1 MNDLILI
8 GSGGHCRSVIDVIE
22 QEDKFKIAGLVDKL
36 NSKVDNIS
44 GYPVIGYDR
53 DLKNL
58 VSKYKY
64 AFIAVGQIG
73 SSELRIDLFKMAK
86 KLGFIMPSIISP
98 RSYISRNSTIGE
110 GTIIMHDALINSN
123 VRIGKNCIINSKALI
138 EHDSEI
144 KSHCHISTNT
154 TINGNV
160 IVGEGSFVGSGSTT
174 KENTRIDAKS
184 FIKAGSIVK

>member
-73 SSELRIDLFKMAK
+73 SPELRIDLFKMAK

>member
-73 SSELRIDLFKMAK
+73 SPELRIDLFKSAK
-86 KLGFIMPSIISP
+86 KRPGPSAGAYSSARLP
-98 RSYISRNSTIGE
+98 GLERAS
-110 GTIIMHDALINSN
+110 
-123 VRIGKNCIINSKALI
+123 SKA
-138 EHDSEI
+138 SRR
-144 KSHCHISTNT
+144 KSIHPLSIAPDKSATP
-154 TINGNV
+154 
-160 IVGEGSFVGSGSTT
+160 SFS
-174 KENTRIDAKS
+174 
-184 FIKAGSIVK
+184 